1 MGRLRGR
8 LKKVLDATAGEKST
22 LVCPKCGEMFTVY
35 GDASLQ
41 YLAWNWEQASGA
53 ETYQKTPEDVL
64 RLTEHE
70 HDASLFINEDGDPW
84 LGEFFRGMGPTIR
97 EPLENVEDL
106 SEGENRHGRP

>member
-8 LKKVLDATAGEKST
+8 IKKVLNAAAGHKST
-22 LVCPKCGEMFTVY
+22 LRCPECGEKFTVY
-35 GDASLQ
+35 GEAGLE

-53 ETYQKTPEDVL
+53 EVYQKTPEAVL

-97 EPLENVEDL
+97 EPLENVPDL
-106 SEGENRHGRP
+106 SEEE